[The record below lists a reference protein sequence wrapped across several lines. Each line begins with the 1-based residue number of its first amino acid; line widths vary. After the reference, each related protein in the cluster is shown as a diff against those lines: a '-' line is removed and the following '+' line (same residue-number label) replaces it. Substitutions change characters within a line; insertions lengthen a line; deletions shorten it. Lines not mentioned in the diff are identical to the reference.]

1 MPQARSLH
9 HQGSDK
15 AMENGPNTCTSA
27 PSSSTGESPPNMERR
42 ERYALRDI
50 LVDDLDIETSG
61 APEDLFEEMCLRPSL
76 LVEETTIPQSQDC
89 DNTRNENT
97 LEENLHSTIELKE
110 RPHTSKRQ
118 IEPLERHPCTVHEA
132 SKENKTKIGSL
143 KKFKTFFKLTL

>member
-1 MPQARSLH
+1 
-9 HQGSDK
+9 
-15 AMENGPNTCTSA
+15 
-27 PSSSTGESPPNMERR
+27 MERR